1 MGGHKEAPCSGAG
14 GERLP
19 FPLRSIDN
27 QHLAWLNQNVH
38 VAEAIWERG
47 HKAMAGGYLGKIL
60 FVDLS
65 KGELKDET
73 PQEKLYREFLGGYG
87 LGARIIYSRQRGGVD
102 PLGPENILGFGTGP
116 LTGVPGFFGSRYVV
130 MGKSPLTGT
139 WGDAN
144 SGGEFGPYLKFA
156 GYDAVFFG
164 GVSPKPVYL
173 LIEDGKAELRDASH
187 LWGKDTHE
195 TEDLLRSQL
204 GKEVRIA
211 CIGPAGEKLSLI
223 SCVMN
228 DKGRAAGRSGLGAVM
243 GSKKLKAVAVIGTKE
258 VPLPDKERAA
268 KVSEEYREKV
278 SGAFPE
284 LLKSMGTSGFT
295 AASAHSGDSPVRNWG
310 GVGII
315 DFPNAGAISDK
326 SVLSLVEDK
335 YGCWECPLSCG
346 ATMRAGKEYQY
357 EAGVHRPEYETL
369 CSFGTLCLNDNLES
383 IIKATDICNRYGL
396 DTISAGAAI
405 AFAIEC
411 YENGLIS
418 EEDTEGIELAWGD
431 HEAIVAMT
439 EKLAKREGFG
449 NVLADGVKR
458 AAEKIGKGADRYAI
472 HVHGQELPM
481 HDPRLAPSFAT
492 AYKGDAT
499 PARHTQA
506 GLAFVET
513 GPPPP
518 GLPPMDKY
526 TYTGKGPME
535 AAFKNRSHTMNA
547 SGMCMFG
554 SAVLPPN
561 ALPTYLSV
569 VTGWEFT
576 PEEILKT
583 GERIAN
589 IRQAFNVREGLTPRD
604 FKLSGR
610 PIGDPPLEEGPV
622 ANVMVDA
629 DTLHAEYFRA
639 MEWDTE
645 TGKPSKKK
653 LEELGLDDVA
663 KELWP

>member
-1 MGGHKEAPCSGAG
+1 
-14 GERLP
+14 
-19 FPLRSIDN
+19 
-27 QHLAWLNQNVH
+27 
-38 VAEAIWERG
+38 
-47 HKAMAGGYLGKIL
+47 MAGGYIGKIL

-65 KGELKDET
+65 KGEVKDET
-73 PQEKLYREFLGGYG
+73 PEEKLCREFIGGYG

-102 PLGPENILGFGTGP
+102 PLGPENILGFATGP

-156 GYDAVFFG
+156 GYDALFFS

-173 LIEDGKAELRDASH
+173 LIDEGKAELRDASH
-187 LWGKDTHE
+187 LWGKDTNE
-195 TEDLLRSQL
+195 TEDLLRSEL
-204 GKEVRIA
+204 GKEVRVA

-223 SCVMN
+223 SCVIN

-258 VPLPDKERAA
+258 VSLPDKETAT
-268 KVSEEYREKV
+268 KVSEQYREKV
-278 SGAFPE
+278 SGFLPE
-284 LLKSMGTSGFT
+284 LLKSMGTAGIT
-295 AASAHSGDSPVRNWG
+295 AISAHGGDSPVKNWQ

-315 DFPNAGAISDK
+315 DFPNAAAISDQN
-326 SVLSLVEDK
+326 VLSLVEDK
-335 YGCWECPLSCG
+335 YGCWECPISCG

-383 IIKATDICNRYGL
+383 IIKVNDICNRYGL
-396 DTISAGAAI
+396 DTVSAGSAI

-411 YENGLIS
+411 YENGLITK
-418 EEDTEGIELAWGD
+418 EDTEGIELVWGD

-439 EKLAKREGFG
+439 EKMAKREGFG
-449 NVLADGVKR
+449 DVLADGVR
-458 AAEKIGKGADRYAI
+458 LAAERIGKGAEAFAI
-472 HVHGQELPM
+472 HIHGQEMPM
-481 HDPRLAPSFAT
+481 HDPRNAPSFAT
-492 AYKGDAT
+492 TYQGDPT

-506 GLAFVET
+506 FLGLVEI
-513 GPPPP
+513 GMAPP
-518 GLPPMDKY
+518 GLELPPLDKY
-526 TYTGKGPME
+526 TYTGKGPTE
-535 AAFKNRSHTMNA
+535 AMGKNACHTMNA
-547 SGMCMFG
+547 SGMCLFG
-554 SAVLPPN
+554 LSAVPLDSLPSF
-561 ALPTYLSV
+561 LSV

-576 PEEILKT
+576 LEEIGRI

-589 IRQAFNVREGLTPRD
+589 IRQAFNLREGLTPKD
-604 FKLSGR
+604 FKLRGR

-622 ANVMVDA
+622 ANVRVDA
-629 DTLHAEYFRA
+629 DTLRAEYFRA
-639 MEWDTE
+639 MDWDTE

-653 LEELGLDDVA
+653 LGELGLDDIA